1 METVSA
7 TQSDEYSISI
17 NQYEADS
24 QEVTHEKISLFTASE
39 SSHVTNKIIGK
50 SNNEETLDYIK
61 PDSNNR
67 PLLNEEKFSSSLV
80 SNNEQS
86 VTFSPT
92 DVSEE
97 LNNNL
102 VKSQVN
108 IEKFN
113 NTQQISDSYE
123 NTENIYNQDELKLEE
138 HIMENAST
146 LNQQQNESGHHIV
159 SSQEEFKRAPPHHE
173 DIPSF
178 SEWTQKQLAEAEK
191 KKTDQNETTDKFPRL
206 RGKFRIKNYA
216 SPDCGAKIVA
226 ANPESLSSSSVL
238 SSLKDEYM
246 LNYCTNRIWFII
258 ELCEAIQAKQ
268 LDLANFELFSS
279 SPKHFSVF
287 VSHRFPTR
295 EWSSVGKFTA
305 QDSRDVQTFN
315 LHPHFFG
322 KYVKVEMHSH
332 YGKEQFCPVSWVGVY
347 GTSEFE
353 VLAKEDERN
362 SLSEDDDGDPYDEEL
377 MFHHKKDSPKNL
389 FSSATDAVLSIVKKA
404 TAPFMKSDNN
414 QTESNNRVKTESS
427 DDSLCIT
434 PRFVVICNNCTINKN
449 QMVLNVTL
457 HGVQTLKNLT
467 KKKDN
472 CEDNGPTKS
481 HFQDSFLPVKSQI
494 PDESME
500 KASVEIQ
507 FTTSLTDETIKS
519 KENCGMK
526 IEPTKTLNE
535 EEMSILI
542 SANLKSEKDPEAP
555 RVLDKSKDLLK
566 TEYINP
572 SLATDTLS
580 EISASVVEYE
590 KKEEKDKTYSGENN
604 TEVQKDAEAENNNN
618 SNSNNNNNNNNS
630 NTTNQDSSFDS
641 IISDLNAIE
650 KVESSTSA
658 PFTASNL
665 PSESIFLRLANRI
678 KNLEVNMSLSSTYL
692 EELSKRYRTQLE
704 LISKTLNLTIQKVE
718 ERAKLEEEKERK
730 REKEIML
737 IRMQLA
743 NLTRDVSTFLREQE
757 SWKPQASSVSQHIF
771 FILIEILL
779 LWFFFSYWKKPGSRV
794 LQETEGKK
802 LHKSYERRSSLEGV
816 KGHDGPKKK
825 VRRPSDEAL
834 DIALSRTYKIDK
846 KRKRKKKD
854 SKCSLNNFN
863 PKRKT
868 SEGDA
873 SQMFKERCSLQGEE
887 KHVKN
892 LNNATENKA
901 EIIQNVF
908 PIESNNVFNKL
919 STASNVPVISGGS
932 GSGGGGSTGKSFQGI
947 TSPPYIKTAASSR
960 DFRLRLGSNN
970 NNNNNNNKE
979 SSH

>member
-1 METVSA
+1 M
-7 TQSDEYSISI
+7 
-17 NQYEADS
+17 
-24 QEVTHEKISLFTASE
+24 HKIL
-39 SSHVTNKIIGK
+39 
-50 SNNEETLDYIK
+50 
-61 PDSNNR
+61 
-67 PLLNEEKFSSSLV
+67 
-80 SNNEQS
+80 Q
-86 VTFSPT
+86 
-92 DVSEE
+92 
-97 LNNNL
+97 
-102 VKSQVN
+102 
-108 IEKFN
+108 
-113 NTQQISDSYE
+113 
-123 NTENIYNQDELKLEE
+123 E

-414 QTESNNRVKTESS
+414 QTESNNTVKTESS

-434 PRFVVICNNCTINKN
+434 PRFVVICNNCSQNFYDSVFNIISCQTQELKNIISNPFIHRTLIQSSSCKKFGLNFSTFNKIDANQNNVSNIFEEGEKYLGAMFDETFVAALCNKLAINKN

-467 KKKDN
+467 KRKDN
-472 CEDNGPTKS
+472 CEDSGPTKS

-494 PDESME
+494 PGESME
-500 KASVEIQ
+500 KSSVEIQ

-542 SANLKSEKDPEAP
+542 SANLKSEKDPEAS

-590 KKEEKDKTYSGENN
+590 KKEENDKTYSGENN
-604 TEVQKDAEAENNNN
+604 TAEAEDTNNNN
-618 SNSNNNNNNNNS
+618 SNNNTNNS

-641 IISDLNAIE
+641 IINDLNAIE
-650 KVESSTSA
+650 KVEISTSA

-771 FILIEILL
+771 FILIEISL
-779 LWFFFSYWKKPGSRV
+779 LWFFFNYWKKPGSRV

-834 DIALSRTYKIDK
+834 DIALSRTYKVDK

-873 SQMFKERCSLQGEE
+873 SEMFKERCFSQGEE

-908 PIESNNVFNKL
+908 SIESNNVFNKL

-932 GSGGGGSTGKSFQGI
+932 GSGGGGGGSTGKSFQGI

-960 DFRLRLGSNN
+960 DFRLRLGI
-970 NNNNNNNKE
+970 NNNNNKE